1 MKAESG
7 HKAGIPGILGCIE
20 HVYTIKDN
28 IQEVKKTKRVWLD
41 LDNTYGSVPH
51 ELLMKAME
59 FFYIPQEVQEVMRN
73 YYNGFQMRFSTVDF
87 TTEWHR
93 LEVGI
98 AAGCTISVIWFILV
112 MEMLLRSTDCSEETA
127 KVRAPKKAFMDDV
140 TLLTRETETM
150 QKVLNQ
156 LDELITWSRMKFKA
170 KNPEA

>member
-1 MKAESG
+1 
-7 HKAGIPGILGCIE
+7 
-20 HVYTIKDN
+20 
-28 IQEVKKTKRVWLD
+28 
-41 LDNTYGSVPH
+41 
-51 ELLMKAME
+51 
-59 FFYIPQEVQEVMRN
+59 MRN
-73 YYNGFQMRFSTVDF
+73 YCSSFQMRCSTEDFS
-87 TTEWHR
+87 TEWHR

-156 LDELITWSRMKFKA
+156 LNELITWSRMKFKA
-170 KNPEA
+170 KKIQKRDFPQRETEATQIHYCWRADAYDKRRTSEKFRSVVC